1 MSMGAIVSIHEVVE
15 EKVIKKVLGK
25 SAGKAIDAFKALAEK
40 YKVSC
45 EDISRSLEDDDI
57 NELMECCPDEP
68 DEEQFEKDCK
78 SLYSVI
84 EDCNE
89 KFRKATGLKGL
100 YLVFNRP
107 EDCYDNIDGFA
118 WALPHSSIY
127 GFTPAFKKFK
137 KDFKTDTTWSQV
149 VKFG

>member
-1 MSMGAIVSIHEVVE
+1 MSMGAIVSIHEVVA

-25 SAGKAIDAFKALAEK
+25 SAGKAVDAFKALAEK
-40 YKVSC
+40 YNVSC
-45 EDISRSLEDDDI
+45 EDISSSIENDDI
-57 NELMECCPDEP
+57 NELLECCQDEV
-68 DEEQFEKDCK
+68 DEEQFVKDCR
-78 SLYSVI
+78 SLHRVLEGCAS
-84 EDCNE
+84 
-89 KFRKATGLKGL
+89 KFQEATGLKGL

-107 EDCYDNIDGFA
+107 EDCYDSIDGFA